1 MNIVPAGQE
10 RGYVSIVKVLSNR
23 EYTRQM
29 VEDALADFI
38 ALRKKYAMIVELA
51 ELFQVIDAI

>member
-1 MNIVPAGQE
+1 M
-10 RGYVSIVKVLSNR
+10 SIVKVLSNR
-23 EYTRQM
+23 EYTSQM